1 MKSIRCSQCGLANWE
16 TAQWCKRCKATMQ
29 PNGSAN
35 YAPPESNSFNQS
47 QTTQNTQ
54 NNYAKSNNFYANG
67 AGFDE
72 KNGFVAKNIARCNRN
87 VLLACVLT
95 IVAVIGG
102 FVLNSRY
109 LYNAAFGAFAV
120 TTEDV
125 QFGKNPPDSFRYY
138 VRLNSEEVFD
148 TGTRYVMKK
157 SGQMETVS
165 YKYVALQVGDKLLLA
180 KVDPGAGFEDGAKNV
195 SVNGALI
202 RMDDTESEKVLQPIF
217 KEQPELRSE
226 FLPYLLDARSG
237 FRTPAFIGVGIG
249 AILLLVAGGFLLSV
263 LDKFGNP
270 EKSSMM
276 KTLANYGA
284 PREVAAAIDNEVLS
298 NHEKVGPVRLLPS
311 WIIKSGTFSVDVQH
325 VEEIVWMYKKVTKHS
340 VNFIPTG
347 KTYEVVL
354 HNSQGKTVTL
364 SGSFMREKKVDFIL
378 ENIYQRVPWIITGF
392 DDDLVKNWNSNAAAF
407 IQAVRERRSQ
417 YENTNQN
424 TGGTV

>member
-1 MKSIRCSQCGLANWE
+1 MKSIKCSQCGLANWE
-16 TAQWCKRCKATMQ
+16 TAQWCQRCKATMQ

-35 YAPPESNSFNQS
+35 YSPSDSNPFNQS
-47 QTTQNTQ
+47 QTNQNTQ
-54 NNYAKSNNFYANG
+54 NSYAKSNNFYANG
-67 AGFDE
+67 NGFDE
-72 KNGFVAKNIARCNRN
+72 KNGFVAKNIARCSRN
-87 VLLACVLT
+87 ALLACVLT

-120 TTEDV
+120 TNEDV

-138 VRLNSEEVFD
+138 LHINSEEVFD
-148 TGTRYVMKK
+148 TGTRYVMQEA
-157 SGQMETVS
+157 GRAETVS

-180 KVDPGAGFEDGAKNV
+180 KVDPDSNLVDGAKNV
-195 SVNGALI
+195 PVNGAI
-202 RMDDTESEKVLQPIF
+202 ERMDSTESEKVLQPIF

-226 FLPYLLDARSG
+226 FLPYLLDARGG

-249 AILLLVAGGFLLSV
+249 AVLLLVAGGFLLSV
-263 LDKFGNP
+263 LDKFGNL

-276 KTLANYGA
+276 KSLANYGA
-284 PREVAAAIDNEVLS
+284 PREVAAAIDREVLS
-298 NHEKVGPVRLLPS
+298 AHEKVGPVRLLPS
-311 WIIKSGTFSVDVQH
+311 WIIKSGTFSVDFQH

-354 HNSQGKTVTL
+354 YNSQGKTITL

-378 ENIYQRVPWIITGF
+378 DSIYQRVPWIITGY
-392 DDDLVKNWNSNAAAF
+392 DNDLVKTWNSNSAAF
-407 IQAVRERRSQ
+407 VQAVRERRNS
-417 YENTNQN
+417 YENAKPKNDAAI
-424 TGGTV
+424 